1 MNSLSQ
7 AAAAVV
13 IAAAALFCAGC
24 KSSSGPGDIM
34 ATGAAGDVSSH
45 QRTSAV
51 GFLATG
57 YEPLERWMDERFKVR
72 YENMPLNM
80 VFDQQPIADI
90 RYQLENL
97 PPSGPAF
104 HLVSSSIS
112 RREILKEVADFFS
125 LDMAVEMVN
134 GQPSHVQVRS
144 RGSAAV
150 PAPATYPAQTAPAPP
165 APTSSG
171 LGATYTATPPATPG
185 MLP

>member
-1 MNSLSQ
+1 MKSLLQ
-7 AAAAVV
+7 AAAVAALAVAFGTGCQSQPGPGSSQD
-13 IAAAALFCAGC
+13 AAAT
-24 KSSSGPGDIM
+24 GDLS
-34 ATGAAGDVSSH
+34 TH
-45 QRTSAV
+45 QRIDAA

-90 RYQLENL
+90 RYQLEGL

-104 HLVSSSIS
+104 HLISSSIS

-125 LDMAVEMVN
+125 LDMAVEMSN
-134 GQPSHVQVRS
+134 GQPSHVVVRP
-144 RGSAAV
+144 RGSAATL
-150 PAPATYPAQTAPAPP
+150 PPATYPAQVPPP
-165 APTSSG
+165 APASSG
-171 LGATYTATPPATPG
+171 LGATYTASPTVPSPPG